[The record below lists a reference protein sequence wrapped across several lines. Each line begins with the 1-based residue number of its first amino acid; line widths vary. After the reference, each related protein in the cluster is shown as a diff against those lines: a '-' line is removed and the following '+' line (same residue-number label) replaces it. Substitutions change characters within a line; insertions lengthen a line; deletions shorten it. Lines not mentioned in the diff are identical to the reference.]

1 MKSAGLAVEAKYV
14 SKADLDAKV
23 YRSAGH
29 FFGTTEIVLAAAEK
43 YLQPS
48 GAEARHRPGPSDF
61 QRREAIRYRTP
72 GGEFVI
78 SYAAGFPVG
87 HFDLSP
93 LALYLDHANLLV
105 VKDAQGNER
114 PVKTKADWAERVAH
128 IRAGMQQ
135 AMGPLPEAARR
146 VPLDVETV
154 AEERT
159 EKYLR
164 RKVRFT
170 PERDDR
176 VPAWLMIPN
185 TVPAGGKAPAMLCLH
200 QTTGIGKNEPAGLG
214 GLKSLHYAHELA
226 ERGYVCL
233 VPDYPSFGEY
243 PYDFKKQ
250 GAHYASGSMKAIWN
264 NLRAVDL
271 LEALPQVDGGRLGVI
286 GHSLGG
292 HNALFTA
299 VFDER
304 LRAVVSSCGF
314 TPFHDY
320 YGGKVAG
327 WTSDR
332 YMPRIRDRYGNNA
345 DQVPFD
351 FYEILGAL
359 APRAFFSNSPVRD
372 SNFDIGGVRKAFAKA
387 GEIYALHNASAQL
400 KLVTPD
406 APHDFPEMERKAAYA
421 WLDEVLK

>member
-1 MKSAGLAVEAKYV
+1 MK
-14 SKADLDAKV
+14 
-23 YRSAGH
+23 
-29 FFGTTEIVLAAAEK
+29 I
-43 YLQPS
+43 
-48 GAEARHRPGPSDF
+48 
-61 QRREAIRYRTP
+61 TP
-72 GGEFVI
+72 VI
-78 SYAAGFPVG
+78 A
-87 HFDLSP
+87 LL
-93 LALYLDHANLLV
+93 LALTNIFFAADAPAKKLSDQPNAKAVVTKKAQAPVAYPDHSNLLV
-105 VKDAQGNER
+105 VRDASGAER
-114 PVKTKADWAERVAH
+114 AVKTKADWAERVAH

-135 AMGPLPEAARR
+135 AMGPLPEPARR
-146 VPLDVETV
+146 VPLEVEV
-154 AEERT
+154 VGEERT

-170 PERDDR
+170 SEPGDR
-176 VPAWLMIPN
+176 VPAWLLIPHSL
-185 TVPAGGKAPAMLCLH
+185 PAGGKAPAMLCLH
-200 QTTGIGKNEPAGLG
+200 QTIGIGKNEPAGLG
-214 GLKSLHYAHELA
+214 GQKSLHYAHELA

-250 GAHYASGSMKAIWN
+250 GAHYASGSMKAISN
-264 NLRAVDL
+264 NLLSVDL
-271 LEALPQVDGGRLGVI
+271 LEALPQVDARRIGVI

-292 HNALFTA
+292 HNSLFTA

-332 YMPRIRDRYGNNA
+332 YMPRIRDVYQNNA
-345 DQVPFD
+345 DKLPFD

-359 APRAFFSNSPVRD
+359 APRGFFSNSPVRD

-387 GEIYALHNASAQL
+387 ADIYALHDEPARL
-400 KLVTPD
+400 KLATPD
-406 APHDFPEMERKAAYA
+406 APHDFPEAERKAAYA